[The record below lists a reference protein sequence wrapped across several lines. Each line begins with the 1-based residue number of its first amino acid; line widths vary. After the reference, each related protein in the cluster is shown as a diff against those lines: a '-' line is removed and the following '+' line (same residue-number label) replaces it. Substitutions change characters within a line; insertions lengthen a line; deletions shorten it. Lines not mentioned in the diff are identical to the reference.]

1 MRTACTVNL
10 VPAAYRHRRAR
21 LRRGRRWSHVA
32 GAFAGLVALGWTG
45 TLLAGSAVRGL
56 SNELGVLRGQQ
67 AELEQRR
74 NTENQEEERAI
85 NRLAVVAATRKPQPW
100 PGRLAR
106 IATATPDA
114 VALSALEIATVQR
127 PAARVVPVS
136 TGQPPSK
143 TTPAPAPAPPE
154 DQQVVTLR
162 GHALDHASLM
172 QFIRALEALGDWA
185 PVELVR
191 ANVESFGSGTAIGFE
206 VLCHEAEVSP

>member
-1 MRTACTVNL
+1 MRAACSVNL
-10 VPAAYRHRRAR
+10 VPAAFRHRRAR

-32 GAFAGLVALGWTG
+32 GAFAALVALGWTG

-56 SNELGVLRGQQ
+56 SSELNALRTQQ
-67 AELEQRR
+67 GELEQQRGLK
-74 NTENQEEERAI
+74 NQQEERAI
-85 NRLAVVAATRKPQPW
+85 NRLAVVAATRRPQPW

-106 IATATPDA
+106 IAAAIPEP

-127 PAARVVPVS
+127 VAPRPVS
-136 TGQPPSK
+136 VSPGQPSPALVA
-143 TTPAPAPAPPE
+143 APALPLE
-154 DQQVVTLR
+154 GRLLTLR

-191 ANVESFGSGTAIGFE
+191 ANVEPFGTGTAIAFE